1 MRMHGPFIE
10 GVQSGAMI
18 AYNRLSGK
26 RILPGSLGRGCVASR
41 HLQSPAIPQAG
52 SGGTKGGVCTP
63 FDHRSGRLHGTM
75 EAIDCGYC
83 SNERQLSA
91 VLD

>member
-41 HLQSPAIPQAG
+41 YLQSPAIPQAG
-52 SGGTKGGVCTP
+52 LVGQRVGNVLPSIIGAGGYMGQ
-63 FDHRSGRLHGTM
+63 